1 MSAQPPIEELQQFQL
16 FKGID
21 PEVLPSLMDVLEQRQ
36 YQSGVVLFNQG
47 DQGDAMF
54 LVRGGSIA
62 VFLRDSDTE
71 IVFRNYGQGEIVG
84 EFALLDDKPRSASA
98 RAVGDLNVWV
108 LQRENFQ
115 KLLKDR
121 PIVGVELMRS
131 LAERVRYTTDYLRRL
146 HDAAE
151 LLLHQDYERALQE
164 MTASASDDEIQSL
177 INAFLEMVAALRQR
191 ESQYKR
197 VAAPARVEL
206 DSRD

>member
-1 MSAQPPIEELQQFQL
+1 MSTQSTVDELQQFQL

-21 PEVLPSLMDVLEQRQ
+21 PEVLPGLLEVMEQRQ
-36 YQSGVVLFNQG
+36 YTSGALLFNQG
-47 DQGDAMF
+47 DQGDAML
-54 LVRGGSIA
+54 LVRSGSIA
-62 VFLRDSDTE
+62 IFLREGDTE
-71 IVFRNYGQGEIVG
+71 IIFRNYGQGEIVG

-98 RAVGDLNVWV
+98 RAAGDLNVWV
-108 LQRENFQ
+108 LNGANFQ
-115 KLLKDR
+115 KLLKER
-121 PIVGVELMRS
+121 PIVGVELMKS

-164 MTASASDDEIQSL
+164 MTASASDDEIQAL
-177 INAFLEMVAALRQR
+177 INAFLEMVTAIRQR

-197 VAAPARVEL
+197 IAAPAKIEL

>member
-1 MSAQPPIEELQQFQL
+1 MGAQPLIEELQQFQL

-21 PEVLPSLMDVLEQRQ
+21 PEVLPTLLEVLEQRQ
-36 YQSGVVLFNQG
+36 YRSGTVLFNQG
-47 DQGDAMF
+47 DQGDAML
-54 LVRGGSIA
+54 LVRSGSIA
-62 VFLRDSDTE
+62 VFLKDGDTE
-71 IVFRNYGQGEIVG
+71 IVFRNYGRGEIVG

-98 RAVGDLNVWV
+98 RAVGDLTVWV
-108 LQRENFQ
+108 LQGENFQ
-115 KLLKDR
+115 QMLKER

-177 INAFLEMVAALRQR
+177 INAFLEMVTAIRQR

-197 VAAPARVEL
+197 VAAPAKIEL